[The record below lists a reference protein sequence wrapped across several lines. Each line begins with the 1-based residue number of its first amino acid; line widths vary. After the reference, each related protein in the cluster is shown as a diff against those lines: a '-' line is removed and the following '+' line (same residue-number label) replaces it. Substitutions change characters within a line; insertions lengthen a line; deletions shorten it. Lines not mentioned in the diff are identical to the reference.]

1 MSYSECENL
10 GKRERNKEWQKS
22 WINGMKGDKAKSDK
36 EGQEMKGN
44 WKKKRRG
51 RRKRKAM
58 EEKTVINIVIEK
70 RKERIS

>member
-44 WKKKRRG
+44 WKKKG
-51 RRKRKAM
+51 EE
-58 EEKTVINIVIEK
+58 EEKEK
-70 RKERIS
+70 LWKKKQ